1 MARGATGRLERK
13 LIQLIKRTDELRI
26 VLDQFDE
33 TTRVGLEIVQRGVPL
48 VEGLAEA
55 RAGSARA
62 SLNKAL
68 DRLETARRDVRVAM
82 SDVAIEEGASLS
94 EVARALGVSRQLLSR
109 LAASARADKG

>member
-1 MARGATGRLERK
+1 V
-13 LIQLIKRTDELRI
+13 QLIKRTDELRDA
-26 VLDQFDE
+26 LDRFDQA
-33 TTRVGLEIVQRGVPL
+33 TRSGLEVLQRGVPL

-68 DRLETARRDVRVAM
+68 DRMETARRDVRVAM
-82 SDVAIEEGASLS
+82 SDVALEEGASLS

>member
-1 MARGATGRLERK
+1 MERK
-13 LIQLIKRTDELRI
+13 LVQLIKRTDELRI
-26 VLDQFDE
+26 ALDEFDE
-33 TTRVGLEIVQRGVPL
+33 MTHAGLEVLQRGVPL
-48 VEGLAEA
+48 VEGLAQA

-68 DRLETARRDVRVAM
+68 DRMETARRDVRVAM
-82 SDVAIEEGASLS
+82 SDIAIEQGASLS